1 MANITKQKKY
11 NVTINQTITIQKK
24 FTAWKPEQ
32 ALEMAKEDYW
42 DMPPMKAKHIIL
54 HMPMTA
60 EVEEV

>member
-1 MANITKQKKY
+1 MANVTKQKKY

>member
-1 MANITKQKKY
+1 MAKVIKPKRY

>member
-1 MANITKQKKY
+1 MANVTKQKRY
-11 NVTINQTITIQKK
+11 NVTVTQIITIQKK